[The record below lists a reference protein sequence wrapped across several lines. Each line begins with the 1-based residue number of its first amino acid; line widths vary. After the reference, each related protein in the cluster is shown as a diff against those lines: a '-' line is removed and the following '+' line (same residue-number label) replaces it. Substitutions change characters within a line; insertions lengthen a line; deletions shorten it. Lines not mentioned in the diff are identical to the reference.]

1 MKRLAFALV
10 LTLDACS
17 KEKGEDCKKLVQA
30 VGPQHAALAE
40 AFGRSDQQP
49 SELETQA
56 TSFEAAAKQLE
67 ALDVKDEGVKALA
80 SEYAGVLG
88 TAAKVRRD
96 QATAGT
102 ALDPAAAAKAQ
113 AAAVGLVTDEL
124 RVKAKIDTACR

>member
-1 MKRLAFALV
+1 MKRLALA
-10 LTLDACS
+10 LTLSLLACS

-30 VGPQHAALAE
+30 VGPRHAALTE

-56 TSFEAAAKQLE
+56 TTFEAAAKELQ

-80 SEYAGVLG
+80 SEYAGVL
-88 TAAKVRRD
+88 TSAAKVRRD
-96 QATAGT
+96 QATAGS
-102 ALDPAAAAKAQ
+102 ALDPTAAAKAQ
-113 AAAVGLVTDEL
+113 AASVTLVTDEM